1 MINKEKILNF
11 IPQYYLGGKIENVIW
26 DISNKTVNIDFV
38 DDSRTMVGKITVNDI
53 SMENGSY
60 GIFNTSQLI
69 KMLNT
74 LDNDILLETVSFN
87 GIKRKI
93 KFSDQSIDVEFSLA
107 DESVIPK
114 PPSIKLDEFDI
125 ICSIQKDMILK
136 FIKSKE
142 SLPESSLLTVNTD
155 IVVGVP
161 VLTLTLG
168 NSTNGA
174 NKIKITLEANVNKK
188 IETPLPFNAD
198 NVKEILKANK
208 DSDTSKIYINNLG
221 LLKFHF
227 EKNNIT
233 SIYYLSREN

>member
-26 DISNKTVNIDFV
+26 NVSNKIVNIDFV
-38 DDSRTMVGKITVNDI
+38 DDSRTMVGKITINDI
-53 SMENGSY
+53 SMEDGSY

-74 LDNDILLETVSFN
+74 LDNDILLETMSFN
-87 GIKRKI
+87 GIKHKI
-93 KFSDQSIDVEFSLA
+93 KFSDQSTDVEFSLA

-114 PPSIKLDEFDI
+114 PPSVKLDEFDI
-125 ICSIQKDMILK
+125 SCSIQKDMILK

-142 SLPESSLLTVNTD
+142 SLPESSLLTINTD
-155 IVVGVP
+155 IIVGVP

-168 NSTNGA
+168 NNTNGA

-188 IETPLPFNAD
+188 IETSLPFNSD
-198 NVKEILKANK
+198 NVKEILKANR

-221 LLKFHF
+221 LLKFYF